1 MGESSG
7 FFYDGQQLSSTHK
20 DLLQEVFVVTQA
32 VEKGHFPRVGWV
44 RSGEQGQHRPL
55 RIRMIWGDGT
65 SQQKGY
71 QANSLF
77 LCYSPQ

>member
-1 MGESSG
+1 MCPAQEHEQVTERPEFSIKQVSKAWEI
-7 FFYDGQQLSSTHK
+7 FLFQQGQCCHK

-55 RIRMIWGDGT
+55 GIRMIF
-65 SQQKGY
+65 S
-71 QANSLF
+71 
-77 LCYSPQ
+77 